1 MIIGQ
6 YNAISWI
13 QMWVEKGFPHFVVL
27 IAPKG
32 CGKRTLAKYI
42 AEKLNASYAECGV
55 KVDEVREVIDT
66 AYKVRDTVVFC
77 IADADTM
84 RAEAKNAM
92 LKITEEPPENAY
104 FILTV
109 QDDSTLLDTIKSR
122 SVQLI
127 LEPYIPSQLEEYC
140 ELKGWTMQS
149 DPAKTKEL
157 CSMVSNPYEL
167 EKLREYGQEF
177 IDYVELVMDNIA
189 EVEPANAF
197 KSSSKLALKSEDE
210 GYDLGVFLSVFI
222 YFCEKRLEQ
231 DPMRYAQGMYV
242 TEPFLSRVNRLGVN
256 KQQLYDSWVFGIREV
271 WL

>member
-6 YNAISWI
+6 YNALSWI
-13 QMWVEKGFPHFVVL
+13 QMWVEKGFPHFVVF

-42 AEKLNASYAECGV
+42 AEKLNASYAECGI
-55 KVDEVREVIDT
+55 KVDEIREVIDT
-66 AYKVRDTVVFC
+66 AYKVRDQVVFC

-92 LKITEEPPENAY
+92 LKVTEEPPENAY
-104 FILTV
+104 FVLTV
-109 QDDSTLLDTIKSR
+109 RDDSTLLDTIKSR

-127 LEPYIPSQLEEYC
+127 LEPYIPAQLEDYC
-140 ELKGWTMQS
+140 ELKGWN
-149 DPAKTKEL
+149 DPATKEM

-167 EKLREYGQEF
+167 EKLREYGKEF
-177 IDYVELVMDNIA
+177 IDYVELVLDNIA
-189 EVEPANAF
+189 DVEPSNAF
-197 KSSSKLALKSEDE
+197 KSSSKLALKADSED
-210 GYDLGVFLSVFI
+210 GYDLGVFFSVFI
-222 YFCEKRLEQ
+222 YFCEKRLE
-231 DPMRYAQGMYV
+231 DNPLRYAQGMYV

>member
-13 QMWVEKGFPHFVVL
+13 QMWAEKGFPHFVVL
-27 IAPKG
+27 IAPRG

-42 AEKLNASYAECGV
+42 SEKLNASYAECGI

-66 AYKVRDTVVFC
+66 AYKVRDKVLFC

-104 FILTV
+104 FVLTV

-127 LEPYIPSQLEEYC
+127 LDPYIPSQLEEYAK
-140 ELKGWTMQS
+140 LKGW
-149 DPAKTKEL
+149 DCKEL

-167 EKLREYGQEF
+167 GKLREYGKDF
-177 IDYVELVMDNIA
+177 IDYVELVLDNIA
-189 EVEPANAF
+189 EVEPSNAF
-197 KSSSKLALKSEDE
+197 KSSSKLSLKSEDE
-210 GYDLGVFLSVFI
+210 GYDLGVFFSVFI
-222 YFCEKRLEQ
+222 YLCEKRLKD
-231 DPMRYAQGMYV
+231 DPVRYAQGMYV
-242 TEPFLSRVNRLGVN
+242 TEPFLTRVNRLGVN
-256 KQQLYDSWVFGIREV
+256 KQQLYDSWVFDIREV